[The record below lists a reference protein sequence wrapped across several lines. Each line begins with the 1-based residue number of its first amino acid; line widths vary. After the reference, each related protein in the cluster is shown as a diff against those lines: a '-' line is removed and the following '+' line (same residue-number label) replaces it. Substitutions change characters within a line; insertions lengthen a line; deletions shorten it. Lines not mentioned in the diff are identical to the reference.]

1 MTSIDRLSTDYP
13 FSYQDW
19 ELRCQKQL
27 DQGAFG
33 YIQSGS
39 GAETTLDQNDLAF
52 ERLALIPKV
61 LKDVSKRDLSV
72 SLFDRHHQ
80 FPFLMAPVGFQAIVH
95 PDGEKAS
102 ARAARKQG
110 VPYIASTV
118 SSASIEEISDI
129 MSDCP
134 HYFQLYWPNDQAVA
148 ESFIKRAEA
157 AGYHGIVVTVDTPFL
172 GWREVD
178 MTNQYF
184 PMQTGAGIANFV
196 TDPVFN
202 QRYNPDSSLSQTEI
216 IQSIQSILFNQ
227 NLTWE
232 SIKWLQEI
240 TDLPIILK
248 GILHVDDAKKAA
260 ELGVDGIIV
269 SNHGGRQLDGVIS
282 GLEALPAIVEAV
294 DDKVAV
300 LVDGGIRRGADILK
314 AFALGAHAV
323 LLGRPYVYGLVD
335 GQDGV
340 TAVLNNLMK
349 DLDTSLAIVGVNSLA
364 QLNRDYI
371 KWLGYN

>member
-1 MTSIDRLSTDYP
+1 MTSIDRLATNYP

-19 ELRCQKQL
+19 ELRCQEQL
-27 DQGAFG
+27 DHGPFG
-33 YIQSGS
+33 YVRSGS
-39 GAETTLDQNDLAF
+39 GAETTLGQNDRAF
-52 ERLALIPKV
+52 ERLALVPKV
-61 LKDVSKRDLSV
+61 LKDVIKRDLSI
-72 SLFDRHHQ
+72 SLFNRHHP
-80 FPFLMAPVGFQAIVH
+80 FPFLMAPVGFQAIIH
-95 PDGEKAS
+95 PEGEKAS
-102 ARAARKQG
+102 ARAARDQG

-118 SSASIEEISDI
+118 SSTSIEEISDI
-129 MSDCP
+129 MGDNP

-157 AGYHGIVVTVDTPFL
+157 VGYHGIVVTVDTPFL

-184 PMQTGAGIANFV
+184 PMQTGEGIANFM

-202 QRYNPDSSLSQTEI
+202 QRYNPDSLLSQAEI
-216 IQSIQSILFNQ
+216 IASIKSILFKQ

-232 SIKWLQEI
+232 NIKWLQEI

-248 GILHVDDAKKAA
+248 GILHLDDAKQAA
-260 ELGVDGIIV
+260 EIGVDGIIV

-294 DDKVAV
+294 QDKVAI
-300 LVDGGIRRGADILK
+300 LVDGGIRRGTDILK
-314 AFALGAHAV
+314 AFALGANGV
-323 LLGRPYVYGLVD
+323 LLGRPYVYGLID
-335 GQDGV
+335 GQYGV
-340 TAVLNNLMK
+340 TAVLNNLIK
-349 DLDTSLAIVGVNSLA
+349 DLDTSLAIVGVNTLT

-371 KWLGYN
+371 KKLE